1 LGTAKTITFLT
12 NSLIIIWREEHVV
25 HVARNLLLVE
35 FRKIR
40 GTQNFGRKQSYL
52 KVAKKSIV
60 NDQKLKK
67 FLQPK
72 KWSTMTRSYVTVAVT
87 TPKKGRGPRCN

>member
-1 LGTAKTITFLT
+1 MMGGFWDSSMACPSAS
-12 NSLIIIWREEHVV
+12 NDD
-25 HVARNLLLVE
+25 
-35 FRKIR
+35 
-40 GTQNFGRKQSYL
+40 L

-87 TPKKGRGPRCN
+87 TPKKRALPQV